1 VTTVLIVLGS
11 VKGSPGVT
19 SLAVALAARWP
30 EPDAPL
36 VVELDPAGG
45 DLGSRWQLH
54 DEPGLRNMVSTAR
67 YGPLTDPAEWSQRLP
82 IGVDVVV
89 GPAGQTAAHT
99 VAAFGDAGP
108 AAVQD
113 LAATRPV
120 LADAGRLDPGS
131 AALAFLDKADLLLV
145 LTRPRLEDV
154 RHLKVVLPRLAETC
168 SAVQLVVSGEGPYDA
183 AAEIGP
189 YLGAEIAATVR
200 HDPAGADIVAG
211 RRRPA
216 MGWTRRRL
224 FVAARTLALTLAKTS
239 PDPAPEP
246 PRSADP
252 EPVAAVE
259 VTV

>member
-1 VTTVLIVLGS
+1 MLIVLGS

-30 EPDAPL
+30 EPETPL
-36 VVELDPAGG
+36 VVELDPSGG

-120 LADAGRLDPGS
+120 LVDAGRLDPGS

-154 RHLKVVLPRLAETC
+154 RHLKAVLPGLVERCAV
-168 SAVQLVVSGEGPYDA
+168 VQLVVSGEGPYDA

-189 YLGAEIAATVR
+189 YLEAQIAATIR

-216 MGWTRRRL
+216 TGWTRRRL
-224 FVAARTLALTLAKTS
+224 FVAARTLALTLSETGPHRTAE
-239 PDPAPEP
+239 PA
-246 PRSADP
+246 RSTER

-259 VTV
+259 VTA

>member
-1 VTTVLIVLGS
+1 VSKVR
-11 VKGSPGVT
+11 
-19 SLAVALAARWP
+19 LAARWP
-30 EPDAPL
+30 EQETPL

-82 IGVDVVV
+82 VGVDVVV

-108 AAVQD
+108 AAVRD

-120 LADAGRLDPGS
+120 LADAGRLDPS
-131 AALAFLDKADLLLV
+131 SPALAFLDKADLLLV
-145 LTRPRLEDV
+145 VTRPRLEDV
-154 RHLKVVLPRLAETC
+154 RHLRSVLPALAERC
-168 SAVQLVVSGEGPYDA
+168 AAVQLVVAGRGPYDA

-189 YLGAEIAATVR
+189 YLGTHIAATVR

-224 FVAARTLALTLAKTS
+224 FTASRTLAVSLAGH
-239 PDPAPEP
+239 APEDEAP
-246 PRSADP
+246 AES
-252 EPVAAVE
+252 VAAVE
-259 VTV
+259 VTA

>member
-1 VTTVLIVLGS
+1 MLIVLGS

-19 SLAVALAARWP
+19 GLAVALAARWP
-30 EPDAPL
+30 ESGVPL

-67 YGPLTDPAEWSQRLP
+67 YGPLTDPADWSQRLP
-82 IGVDVVV
+82 IAVDVVV

-108 AAVQD
+108 AAVRD

-131 AALAFLDKADLLLV
+131 PALAFLDKADLLLV

-154 RHLKVVLPRLAETC
+154 RHLKGVLPALTERCT
-168 SAVQLVVSGEGPYDA
+168 AVQLVVSGEGPYA
-183 AAEIGP
+183 ASEIGG
-189 YLGAEIAATVR
+189 YLQAEIAAVVG

-211 RRRPA
+211 RRRTA
-216 MGWTRRRL
+216 MGWTRRQL
-224 FVAARTLALTLAKTS
+224 FTAARTLALRLT
-239 PDPAPEP
+239 DGVPETGVEL
-246 PRSADP
+246 PRP
-252 EPVAAVE
+252 VETEPVSAVE
-259 VTV
+259 VSA

>member
-1 VTTVLIVLGS
+1 MLIVLGS

-30 EPDAPL
+30 APGVPL
-36 VVELDPAGG
+36 VVELDPSGG

-67 YGPLTDPAEWSQRLP
+67 YGPLTDPAQWSQRLP

-89 GPAGQTAAHT
+89 GPAGQAAAHT

-120 LADAGRLDPGS
+120 LTDAGRLDPGS

-145 LTRPRLEDV
+145 LTRPRLEDI
-154 RHLKVVLPRLAETC
+154 RHLKGVLPALSERC
-168 SAVQLVVSGEGPYDA
+168 PAVQLVVSGVGPYA
-183 AAEIGP
+183 ASEIGR
-189 YLGAEIAATVR
+189 YLRAEAGVVVG

-224 FVAARTLALTLAKTS
+224 FTAARSLALTLA
-239 PDPAPEP
+239 DGVP
-246 PRSADP
+246 PTVVEQPSLVEA
-252 EPVAAVE
+252 EPVTAVE
-259 VTV
+259 VSAGAR